1 VGEPCEI
8 VAIEGDVEG
17 PDRDRYGLVGLDQC
31 RQPVRERDP
40 AAADADEH
48 EVVGAAVALD
58 DLVRDAGHGSA
69 QVVRVQDA
77 PFAHPSLLGGLAGP
91 R

>member
-1 VGEPCEI
+1 
-8 VAIEGDVEG
+8 
-17 PDRDRYGLVGLDQC
+17 
-31 RQPVRERDP
+31 
-40 AAADADEH
+40 
-48 EVVGAAVALD
+48 
-58 DLVRDAGHGSA
+58 VRDAGHGSA